1 MRPGLAKPG
10 ALPLLALIIFSLLT
24 LVPSLSSIYNIK
36 LADFT
41 FYAGARQVP
50 LIQDS
55 ATDVVSEIHP
65 VDPRK
70 SWTLAAQH
78 RPRGNRPSRSSRVG
92 HGAPT
97 IPSEIAP
104 VENKSRVLHSTES
117 SFKFSR
123 RARAFRT
130 YFIQQLD
137 DYQFLTPFTNRSY
150 ATENANLPPTL
161 APSNITPS
169 PTSNLEE
176 NPENTPQLSNES
188 TSSYAAPNA
197 DSRLQFPTL
206 RNIWQ
211 QACHSAIALWE
222 ITKDSPYNPA
232 LHPSTRTVSKYIES
246 VFWSNAS
253 ASYAVP
259 SMPQTEKEPAFPTP
273 TQISEKL
280 PCDQPTDAASHHSP
294 ELRGSC
300 MAVVIGLVV
309 GIMWF

>member
-1 MRPGLAKPG
+1 MA
-10 ALPLLALIIFSLLT
+10 
-24 LVPSLSSIYNIK
+24 PSPE
-36 LADFT
+36 
-41 FYAGARQVP
+41 VP

-55 ATDVVSEIHP
+55 ATDITSEINP

-70 SWTLAAQH
+70 SWILAAQH

-104 VENKSRVLHSTES
+104 VENKSRALHGTES
-117 SFKFSR
+117 SFMFSR

-169 PTSNLEE
+169 PTSNFEE
-176 NPENTPQLSNES
+176 TPENTLRLIHES
-188 TSSYAAPNA
+188 TSSYAPPKA
-197 DSRLQFPTL
+197 DSGLQFPTL

-211 QACHSAIALWE
+211 QACRSAIDLWE
-222 ITKDSPYNPA
+222 TTKYNPT
-232 LHPSTRTVSKYIES
+232 LHPLIRTGSEYIES
-246 VFWSNAS
+246 MFGGNAS
-253 ASYAVP
+253 ASHAVP